1 MQIGG
6 TLPANP
12 ILFQC
17 WSTVFEAGRTLEQH
31 TVNATCFLGRMMFWS
46 RVISRLMSSHL
57 SRDPVRHQCMG
68 KSHKAGD
75 EGCPH
80 WVVTLNERSTPP
92 PSLHDLSG

>member
-1 MQIGG
+1 MQIRE

-31 TVNATCFLGRMMFWS
+31 NVNATCFLGRMMFWS
-46 RVISRLMSSHL
+46 RVISRLMSTHL
-57 SRDPVRHQCMG
+57 SRDPVRLQCMG

-75 EGCPH
+75 
-80 WVVTLNERSTPP
+80 
-92 PSLHDLSG
+92 